1 MGFEFKR
8 VWINMSA
15 NRSVSLALRLTG
27 FAVLASL
34 LALAAPLI
42 WLRAFPGAGAFALVV
57 VALAAVGVVACGL
70 LLTFVNALR
79 PLYRARDAMTVVS
92 REIAQHDMFS
102 RAQNSLDRNLS
113 LLREALYADGEPRVV
128 GDKLYFGDKLIN
140 GDFTA
145 VDRVRSAAGGT
156 ATVFLSDVRISTNV
170 TKPDGS
176 RAVGTTL
183 AAGPVRDAVLG
194 GGAGYRGEADILGES
209 YFTVYEPLISEGEIV
224 GVLYVGVKKSE
235 FSARLR
241 ELEGAAADQ
250 TDLGASIGQS
260 VATFKTAA
268 AAQAQAERE
277 AIASRQT
284 SEDARRQQE
293 MARQAAG
300 RAQREVVDALSSAL
314 ERLSKGDLS
323 QGITADFPAE
333 YTKLKTNFNAALASI
348 RVTMG
353 GVTQGCQAM
362 HQGVGEICQASDD
375 LAQRTERQAARLERT
390 ASSLDNI
397 TSMVRKTADGADEA
411 GRLVTEA
418 RSAAELSGGVIEE
431 AVQAMARIQS
441 SSEQIGEIIGV
452 INEIA
457 FQTNLLAL
465 NAGVEAARAGDA
477 GRGFAVVAS
486 EVRSLAQRSADAA
499 REIRTLIENSA
510 LQVAGGTSVVNQT
523 GRTLSDIATQVIQ
536 IDSMVLAIADAAR
549 EQAQEL
555 DQVNTAIAEMDR
567 DTQQNAAM
575 VEESTAASHALA
587 QEADRLAKS
596 VEHFHIDAKANR
608 PIASSRR
615 RQAA

>member
-1 MGFEFKR
+1 
-8 VWINMSA
+8 
-15 NRSVSLALRLTG
+15 
-27 FAVLASL
+27 LASL
-34 LALAAPLI
+34 LALAGPVVWLHAVSGTGPLV
-42 WLRAFPGAGAFALVV
+42 LGAVVLASVGMVAGGLFLIFAH
-57 VALAAVGVVACGL
+57 
-70 LLTFVNALR
+70 TLR
-79 PLYRARDAMTVVS
+79 PLYQARDAMTAVS
-92 REIAQHDMFS
+92 RELAQHDMFS

-128 GDKLYFGDKLIN
+128 GDKLYFGDRLIN

-145 VDRVRSAAGGT
+145 VDRVRAAAGGT
-156 ATVFLSDVRISTNV
+156 ATVFLGDLRVSTNV
-170 TKPDGS
+170 AKPDGS
-176 RAVGTTL
+176 RAIGTRL
-183 AAGPVRDAVLG
+183 AAGAVHDAVLG
-194 GGAGYRGEADILGES
+194 RGTGYRGEAEILGDS
-209 YFTVYEPLISEGEIV
+209 YFTVYEPLLSEGKVV
-224 GVLYVGVKKSE
+224 GVLYVGVKKAE
-235 FSARLR
+235 FSSRMR
-241 ELEGAAADQ
+241 ELEAAGDARL
-250 TDLGASIGQS
+250 DLMEALSGSIT
-260 VATFKTAA
+260 TFRTAA
-268 AAQAQAERE
+268 HAQAQAEHE
-277 AIASRQT
+277 AIASRQA
-284 SEDARRQQE
+284 SEDARRLQE
-293 MARQAAG
+293 MARQTAS
-300 RAQREVVDALSSAL
+300 RAQREVVEALSSAL

-323 QGITADFPAE
+323 QGIDLEFPAE
-333 YTKLKTNFNAALASI
+333 YAKLKADFNGAFASL
-348 RVTMG
+348 RTTLG

-362 HQGVGEICQASDD
+362 HQGVEEICQASDD

-390 ASSLDNI
+390 ASSLDHI
-397 TSMVRKTADGADEA
+397 TATVRQTAEGADET
-411 GRLVTEA
+411 GRLVTQA

-510 LQVAGGTSVVNQT
+510 QQVAGGTAVVNQT
-523 GRTLSDIATQVIQ
+523 GRTLSEIAGQVIK

-596 VEHFHIDAKANR
+596 VQHFRIDARSDRVNVQN
-608 PIASSRR
+608 RR
-615 RQAA
+615 REAA

>member
-1 MGFEFKR
+1 LVAIVAIGL
-8 VWINMSA
+8 V
-15 NRSVSLALRLTG
+15 
-27 FAVLASL
+27 AS
-34 LALAAPLI
+34 
-42 WLRAFPGAGAFALVV
+42 
-57 VALAAVGVVACGL
+57 GL
-70 LLTFVNALR
+70 LLIFVRTLQ
-79 PLYRARDAMTVVS
+79 PLYQARDAMKVVS
-92 REIAQHDMFS
+92 RELAQHDMFS

-113 LLREALYADGEPRVV
+113 LLREALYADGDPRVV

-156 ATVFLSDVRISTNV
+156 ATVFLRDLRISTNV

-194 GGAGYRGEADILGES
+194 GGTGYRGEAEILGES
-209 YFTVYEPLISEGEIV
+209 YFTVYEPLISDGMIV

-235 FSARLR
+235 FSARIR
-241 ELEGAAADQ
+241 ELEGAADDRM
-250 TDLGASIGQS
+250 DLGAAIGQS
-260 VATFKTAA
+260 ISTFRTAA
-268 AAQAQAERE
+268 AAQSQAERE
-277 AIASRQT
+277 AINSRQV
-284 SEDARRQQE
+284 SDDARRQQE
-293 MARQAAG
+293 LARQVAS
-300 RAQREVVDALSSAL
+300 RAQRQVVEALSSAL

-323 QGITADFPAE
+323 QGIDADFPAE
-333 YTKLKTNFNAALASI
+333 YAKLKADFNAAFASL

-362 HQGVGEICQASDD
+362 HQGVEEICQASDD

-397 TSMVRKTADGADEA
+397 TSTVRKTADGADEA
-411 GRLVTEA
+411 GRLVSQA

-499 REIRTLIENSA
+499 REIKKLIENSA
-510 LQVAGGTSVVNQT
+510 QQVAGGTSVVNQT

-575 VEESTAASHALA
+575 VEESTAASHTLA

-596 VEHFHIDAKANR
+596 VEHFRIDARSDRVA
-608 PIASSRR
+608 AQTRR

>member
-1 MGFEFKR
+1 M
-8 VWINMSA
+8 IA
-15 NRSVSLALRLTG
+15 TRSVSLALRLTG
-27 FAVLASL
+27 FAVLASVV
-34 LALAAPLI
+34 AAAVPLI
-42 WLRAFPGAGAFALVV
+42 WLRLFGDAGPLVLGL
-57 VALAAVGVVACGL
+57 VAIVAIGLVASGL
-70 LLTFVNALR
+70 LLIFVRTLQ
-79 PLYRARDAMTVVS
+79 PLYQARDAMKVVS
-92 REIAQHDMFS
+92 RELAQHDMFS

-113 LLREALYADGEPRVV
+113 LLREALYADGDPRVV

-156 ATVFLSDVRISTNV
+156 ATVFLRDLRISTNV

-194 GGAGYRGEADILGES
+194 GGTGYRGEAEILGES
-209 YFTVYEPLISEGEIV
+209 YFTVYEPLISDGMIV

-235 FSARLR
+235 FSARIR
-241 ELEGAAADQ
+241 ELEGAADDRM
-250 TDLGASIGQS
+250 DLGAAIGQS
-260 VATFKTAA
+260 ISTFRTAA
-268 AAQAQAERE
+268 AAQSQAERE
-277 AIASRQT
+277 AINSRQV
-284 SEDARRQQE
+284 SDDARRQQE
-293 MARQAAG
+293 LARQVAS
-300 RAQREVVDALSSAL
+300 RAQRQVVEALSSAL

-323 QGITADFPAE
+323 QGIDADFPAE
-333 YTKLKTNFNAALASI
+333 YAKLKADFNAAFASL

-362 HQGVGEICQASDD
+362 HQGVEEICQASDD

-397 TSMVRKTADGADEA
+397 TSTVRKTADGADEA
-411 GRLVTEA
+411 GRLVSQA

-499 REIRTLIENSA
+499 REIKKLIENSA
-510 LQVAGGTSVVNQT
+510 QQVAGGTSVVNQT

-575 VEESTAASHALA
+575 VEESTAASHTLA

-596 VEHFHIDAKANR
+596 VEHFRIDARSDRAVDR
-608 PIASSRR
+608 SQR